1 MSEREDNTTDSIDV
15 KDKEEN
21 AEDQIAIEHEGAPVE
36 LPPDFPKSGLSIQ
49 AHKLWIGHIDKRITA

>member
-1 MSEREDNTTDSIDV
+1 MSEREDSTTDSIDV
-15 KDKEEN
+15 NEKEED
-21 AEDQIAIEHEGAPVE
+21 AEDQIAIERKEGPIE